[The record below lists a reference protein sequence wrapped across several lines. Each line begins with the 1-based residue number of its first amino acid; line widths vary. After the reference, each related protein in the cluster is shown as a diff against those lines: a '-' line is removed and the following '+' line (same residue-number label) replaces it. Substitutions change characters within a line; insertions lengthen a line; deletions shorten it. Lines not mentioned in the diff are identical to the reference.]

1 MPASASAPSLC
12 DIHAARISSRKRP
25 TGWKRRFDDPIV
37 LPRGRQLVTI
47 EDAGAYI
54 TELPKADQ
62 QLEEWQTAIECL
74 MLVVTVG
81 GPTMFARI
89 GMMRALNHR
98 VHDQTP
104 PGCT

>member
-1 MPASASAPSLC
+1 
-12 DIHAARISSRKRP
+12 
-25 TGWKRRFDDPIV
+25 V

-89 GMMRALNHR
+89 DMMRALKS
-98 VHDQTP
+98 
-104 PGCT
+104 PGT

>member
-1 MPASASAPSLC
+1 MLVSASAPSLG
-12 DIHAARISSRKRP
+12 DIHAAGISSRKRP
-25 TGWKRRFDDPIV
+25 TGWKRPFDDPIP
-37 LPRGRQLVTI
+37 LSGGRQLVTL
-47 EDAGAYI
+47 EDAAAYVMK
-54 TELPKADQ
+54 LPKAEQD
-62 QLEEWQTAIECL
+62 LEEWQTAIECL